1 MFKKKEIINV
11 QNLQVIDHRGGWVNL
26 HYRIQGS
33 FEKAKNKNPMPSSQE
48 SVITAC
54 LYMVL
59 DTM

>member
-1 MFKKKEIINV
+1 M
-11 QNLQVIDHRGGWVNL
+11 QNLQVIDHRGGGVNL
-26 HYRIQGS
+26 HCRIQGF

-48 SVITAC
+48 SVITAY